1 MRTRPVCEYL
11 KPGNSKPCRFYI
23 KTGLCNRAGMFR
35 CTEYISRFEP
45 TLSYSGVNHFLRCPR
60 QYYLSNIKGL
70 QLDEKY
76 QSYALKIGKHV
87 DGALTVSP
95 EIEIAEKYRNELWAT
110 KAQAILAAFNNLFHE
125 LLVGYTGQKEF
136 FYQKEGHLQVHG
148 FIDLEATDHFVEL
161 KCTSRPEFYTNPY
174 WIHDQM
180 GTYFLSNLNYQYGI
194 VWAVRVPQLKQSGN
208 FRDESLDDYKDRCV
222 RDMLK
227 RPAYYFSGYNKDKKS
242 FGVKFYRSEFDMDA
256 IKKRY
261 KWIAGQIRKCVQA
274 DYWYQNRTQC
284 LHPFKCDYL
293 NICET
298 GGISE
303 DLYTYRY

>member
-1 MRTRPVCEYL
+1 MNSNVCKHIESE
-11 KPGNSKPCRFYI
+11 NNKPCKYYI
-23 KTGLCNRAGMFR
+23 KTGLCSRPDMFR
-35 CTEYISRFEP
+35 CIEYISRFEP
-45 TLSYSGVNHFLRCPR
+45 IMSYSSVNHFLRCPR

-70 QLDEKY
+70 QLNEQY
-76 QSYALKIGKHV
+76 QSDALKIGKYV
-87 DGALTVSP
+87 DGALTVTP
-95 EIEIAEKYRNELWAT
+95 DIEIPEKYKNELWVV
-110 KAQAILAAFNNLFHE
+110 KAQAILTVFNNLFPE
-125 LLVGYTGQKEF
+125 VLSRYTGQGEF
-136 FYQKEGHLQVHG
+136 YWQEDGYPQVHG
-148 FIDLEATDHFVEL
+148 FVDLATRNHFIEL
-161 KCTSRPEFYTNPY
+161 KCASRPEFYTNSY

-180 GTYFLSNLNYQYGI
+180 GTYFLSNPNYDYGV
-194 VWAVRVPQLKQSGN
+194 VWAIRVPQLKQSGN
-208 FRDESLDDYKDRCV
+208 FRDESLEDYKDRCA

-227 RPAYYFSGYNKDKKS
+227 RPAYYFPGYSKKTKS

-256 IKKRY
+256 IEKRY

-284 LHPFKCDYL
+284 LYPFKCDYL